1 MPYNIQLPD
10 GTLVENIPD
19 DLDPSAAKAKILNA
33 YPELALNEKR
43 TFGQAATDFAA
54 GLGKSAAVLAQLPG
68 EVGELMGVFTPEER
82 ELGLQ
87 GAARQFEKFAEQAKS
102 PVLKAKEALRTQKIN
117 QAEGFWE
124 EAGTAIKSTF
134 TDPVLLTSFISEQI
148 PNLVGTLGGGLATKQ
163 GVKMLM
169 RNATEEALAKS
180 GTRGAIGTGAIM
192 QGADIG
198 SETYEKVY
206 DELIA
211 QGYDKDS
218 AVKEALSKARI
229 AAIEAAALTVGTSFG
244 AGSTIERA
252 LTRGMAGA
260 PKTGIIR
267 GALGETLSEGVEEA
281 GGQLASNLA
290 LQEVKPDTDIFKGV
304 GAAAGLGA
312 LGGLAFGL
320 PSSFVNLA
328 NKNELE
334 NAKKLFDEAQAKAK
348 ESNEPQPIQLPR
360 PVAQKEQ
367 LAALPYDPNAPISSG
382 METFYVFPDGRVATS
397 ENAAF
402 KERFGMN
409 PPAAGTTEAFA
420 NPEDQAAIMK
430 ARWDEARANSP
441 AMQKFFAHKEVVT
454 KEQKAK
460 RKDVEEAFKNATPE
474 NGLYFAPPPPMPV
487 EPNVSPTQTVAV
499 FDPVEGVKFYEGVPN
514 RTASGVNLLDANGKI
529 IETFKDSKKV
539 VINPTEQDIYNFET
553 KGYEQRVK
561 AMAKDLETAG
571 AQVTKANNAFK
582 EFLKARPL
590 KSNYYGEFINVRH
603 PPNKLLT
610 KSQQKGFFTNDR
622 PKGQDLDDLAA
633 IAHDVGYL
641 SDEEFFNPNDNG
653 GVNALADKIKAL
665 YDGDIVST
673 PGLEQANA
681 QYKAIYNEYEKLDD
695 EVQRRKELV
704 KNIPAEE
711 QTAAKLA
718 EEFVTPEQPI
728 TELSPEEEAEPLK
741 PSTNISEAGDIMFS
755 KEEPSKIKEEDQRIE
770 KELTG
775 KTMLELSDWSIKN
788 APNHFAKVIA
798 NMVNKRI
805 KEMEKRGIQLEFR
818 VAAGDSRPD
827 NMFNAKGEVQFK
839 FGKNGEQTSAKLTLN
854 GAAVFANQRGYPPGT
869 NYVTVLH
876 ELLHIATRGQ
886 LKLRSKNDPLV
897 AELDNLRE
905 EVIKYFNKNVR
916 EKTMTP
922 FMERY
927 YKREIN
933 ALDDIDELVSWGLT
947 DKNMQEFLSEIKVGE
962 KTAFTK
968 LVELVRQVLGI
979 AKNYETALD
988 RLVKTSEAIL
998 NEDIE
1003 VVAGRLESQGYSF
1016 GTLKAKPFTGTQE
1029 SLFNKEQ
1036 QTTPAFKKW
1045 FGDSKVVNEDGS
1057 PKVMYH
1063 GTTNFEETDG
1073 KVIFK
1078 PSKKINRSNNIDGYY
1093 FTTDP
1098 KEASGYSTGLEK
1110 DALIEGSE
1118 VIPAYLSIKNPFVK
1132 GSKVTS
1138 KMLEAYEKEV
1148 IKDNPQLGER
1158 AAIYAKEKSEI
1169 MKERGDSGRSYA
1181 PGIFPNISFPTD
1193 AMQRVL
1199 KAGGYDG
1206 FQDGG
1211 SHWVAFDSNQI
1222 KSAIGN
1228 TGEFNPEDVDILQSR
1243 MQADFS
1249 NVDPNYA
1256 EKIRKQFTQE
1266 RATVKEKFENLKTN
1280 FFDRMVTGVFD
1291 EFRAIKNYSDE
1302 AYMQARLSKS
1312 IDGGL
1317 QGLLEYG
1324 QVFLDNGALNI
1335 KPGTKGLL
1343 EILAP
1348 LGSEV
1353 DQYQI
1358 WKALNRD
1365 AQVAEKYAK
1374 WKQIPA
1380 KNRKDLKEPA
1390 QPSFPADVIAGR
1402 NELTKGKLDGKS
1414 RLDVYQT
1421 ALNEENA
1428 LNRSVLN
1435 VAKEAGIID
1444 AEGYQNFSNDIYYI
1458 PFYKAMEDGDVQS
1471 VSSSSKLTGQYFSKA
1486 LKGGEKKTNDLMEN
1500 VLMNWSHILSAS
1512 VKNIAAQNTIK
1523 AAELMDVAE
1532 KSKPMDGK
1540 YPANTVKIMQE
1551 GKTAHYTLSDPDL
1564 VDAISTISYLGPKSA
1579 FLDIAKGFTNA
1590 LRYGV
1595 TLSPAYKVRNLIR
1608 DSLSSIAISDLSPN
1622 LASNIYD
1629 GLALSKKGNPTFVA
1643 ALAGGGI
1650 FEMGTAHEGNQ
1661 AKLIKRL
1668 IDKGVSTGTI
1678 LDTPEKVKA
1687 NLQKAL
1693 DWYNEQGNKFENAN
1707 RLALYKKLIDSGKSH
1722 LEASYAARDLMD
1734 FSMQGQFRAI
1744 KVIGSV
1750 VPFFNAR
1757 LQGLY
1762 KLGRDGIAPTS
1773 RVIYNMATGKPLD
1786 IDDKKKAARFT
1797 AVSSAIMLASIV
1809 LYSAYKD
1816 DEDFQRREDWDRD
1829 NFWWF
1834 KVGDVQFRI
1843 PKPFEIGALGTI
1855 AERTLEQITD
1865 ENVEGKVFGNRLN
1878 SILMDT
1884 FSLNPMPQMIKP
1896 MIDLYSNKDSF
1907 TGAPIES
1914 AGMERLSKQ
1923 ERATEKTSGIAKAL
1937 GGVSSAASKVLT
1949 FNPDAQGFSPVQ
1961 MDYAIKAYLG
1971 WMGATAVSTADRAV
1985 EPFQEGAKVHPP
1997 IIDTLALGFIKTMP
2011 ETQSKYMTQFYQ
2023 NNERI
2028 QSALADMRHYA
2039 EIGDSEKLQKVIE
2052 EKGDD
2057 IALAKVYDQTTKQL
2071 AELRKQARMVEANK
2085 AIDPADRRD
2094 EMARIKIMMSDLAKQ
2109 VEEMRKSLKK

>member
-43 TFGQAATDFAA
+43 TFGQAATDIAA
-54 GLGKSAAVLAQLPG
+54 GLGKGVAGLAQLPG
-68 EVGELMGVFTPEER
+68 QVGELMGVFTPEER
-82 ELGLQ
+82 DLGLQ
-87 GAARQFEKFAEQAKS
+87 GAGRQLETFAEQAKS

-134 TDPVLLTSFISEQI
+134 TDPALLTSFISEQI
-148 PNLVGTLGGGLATKQ
+148 PNLIGTMGGGLATKQ

-198 SETYEKVY
+198 SDTYEKVY
-206 DELIA
+206 DELIN

-218 AVKEALSKARI
+218 AVKEALAKARI
-229 AAIEAAALTVGTSFG
+229 AAIEAATLTVATSFG

-260 PKTGIIR
+260 PKKGIIR
-267 GALGETLSEGVEEA
+267 GTLGETLSEGVEEA

-328 NKNELE
+328 NANELE

-348 ESNEPQPIQLPR
+348 ESNEPQPLQLPR
-360 PVAQKEQ
+360 PAAAQTKEQ
-367 LAALPYDPNAPISSG
+367 LAALPYNPNAPISSG
-382 METFYVFPDGRVATS
+382 SETFYVFPDGRVATS
-397 ENAAF
+397 ESSAF

-409 PPAAGTTEAFA
+409 PPPQTGTNEAFA

-441 AMQKFFAHKEVVT
+441 TMQKFFAHKET
-454 KEQKAK
+454 ITREQAAR
-460 RKDVEEAFKNATPE
+460 RKQAEEAFKNATPE
-474 NGLYFAPPPPMPV
+474 GGLFFAPKPE
-487 EPNVSPTQTVAV
+487 EPAVSPMQTVAV
-499 FDPVEGVKFYEGVPN
+499 FDPIEGVKFFEGVPN
-514 RTASGVNLLDANGKI
+514 RTASGVNLLDANGKVL
-529 IETFKDSKKV
+529 ESFKDSKNV
-539 VINPTEQDIYNFET
+539 VINPTEQDIFNFET

-561 AMAKDLETAG
+561 AMAKDLDAAR

-582 EFLKARPL
+582 EFLQARPL
-590 KSNYYGEFINVRH
+590 KGNYYSEFINPRH

-610 KSQQKGFFTNDR
+610 KSQQKGFFINDR

-665 YDGDIVST
+665 YDGDVVST
-673 PGLEQANA
+673 PGLEQADA

-695 EVQRRKELV
+695 EVQRRKELL
-704 KNIPAEE
+704 KNIPTEE
-711 QTAAKLA
+711 QTAANLSEK
-718 EEFVTPEQPI
+718 FVAPEKVVEDLTPI
-728 TELSPEEEAEPLK
+728 EEAEPVT
-741 PSTNISEAGDIMFS
+741 PSTNIGEEGDIMFS
-755 KEEPSKIKEEDQRIE
+755 KEQPSKIKEEDQRIE

-805 KEMEKRGIQLEFR
+805 KEMEKRGIKLDFNIET
-818 VAAGDSRPD
+818 GDTRRSG
-827 NMFNAKGEVQFK
+827 MFNAKGEVQFK
-839 FGKNGEQTSAKLTLN
+839 FGKTGEQTSARLTLN
-854 GAAVFANQRGYPPGT
+854 GAAVLENQLGYPPGT

-876 ELLHIATRGQ
+876 ELLHVATRGQ

-897 AELDNLRE
+897 VELHELRNS
-905 EVIKYFNKNVR
+905 VIDYYNQKVK
-916 EKTMTP
+916 EKDMTP
-922 FMERY
+922 FMERM

-933 ALDDIDELVSWGLT
+933 ALWDIDELVSWGLT

-968 LVELVRQVLGI
+968 LVELVRQMLGI

-998 NEDIE
+998 SEDIE
-1003 VVAGRLESQGYSF
+1003 VIAGKLESAGYSF

-1036 QTTPAFKKW
+1036 QTTPAFQKW

-1057 PKVMYH
+1057 PKVLYH
-1063 GTTNFEETDG
+1063 ITPKDFNVFIPGGIKEEGKNLESGKAIWLSPNKENQPAAHNIWSRGQQFREGTNVMPLYVKMKNPLVLDDKGMADWAREVFADG
-1073 KVIFK
+1073 SNEF
-1078 PSKKINRSNNIDGYY
+1078 PQLMPDRWIN
-1093 FTTDP
+1093 
-1098 KEASGYSTGLEK
+1098 AVK
-1110 DALIEGSE
+1110 DA
-1118 VIPAYLSIKNPFVK
+1118 
-1132 GSKVTS
+1132 
-1138 KMLEAYEKEV
+1138 
-1148 IKDNPQLGER
+1148 
-1158 AAIYAKEKSEI
+1158 
-1169 MKERGDSGRSYA
+1169 
-1181 PGIFPNISFPTD
+1181 
-1193 AMQRVL
+1193 
-1199 KAGGYDG
+1199 GYDG
-1206 FQDGG
+1206 IMWLDPLRNGANKEDYEYIVFN
-1211 SHWVAFDSNQI
+1211 SNQI

-1243 MQADFS
+1243 SAMQADFS

-1266 RATVKEKFENLKTN
+1266 KATVKEKFDNLKTN

-1380 KNRKDLKEPA
+1380 KDRKGLKEPA

-1402 NELTKGKLDGKS
+1402 NELTKGQLDGKS
-1414 RLDVYQT
+1414 RLSVYQT

-1435 VAKEAGIID
+1435 VAREAGIID

-1500 VLMNWSHILSAS
+1500 VLLNWSHILSAS

-1523 AAELMDVAE
+1523 AAEMMDVAE
-1532 KSKPMDGK
+1532 KAKPMDGK

-1622 LASNIYD
+1622 LAKNIYD

-1762 KLGRDGIAPTS
+1762 KLGRDGISPTS

-1834 KVGDVQFRI
+1834 KVGDTQFRI

-1937 GGVSSAASKVLT
+1937 GGVSEAAAKVLT
-1949 FNPDAQGFSPVQ
+1949 FNPDAQGFSPIQ

-2039 EIGDSEKLQKVIE
+2039 EIGDSEKLQKIME

-2071 AELRKQARMVEANK
+2071 AQLRKQARMVETNQ

-2094 EMARIKIMMSDLAKQ
+2094 EMARIKIMMSDMARQ

>member
-43 TFGQAATDFAA
+43 TWGEAATDIAA
-54 GLGKSAAVLAQLPG
+54 EVGKSVAGLAQLPG
-68 EVGELMGVFTPEER
+68 QVGELMGVFTPEER
-82 ELGLQ
+82 DLGLQ
-87 GAARQFEKFAEQAKS
+87 GAARQFEKFAEESKS
-102 PVLKAKEALRTQKIN
+102 PIIKAKEALRTQKIN

-134 TDPVLLTSFISEQI
+134 TDPALLSSFVFGQI
-148 PNLVGTLGGGLATKQ
+148 PNLIGTMGGGFATKQ

-169 RNATEEALAKS
+169 KNATEEALAKS

-198 SETYEKVY
+198 SDTYEKVY

-244 AGSTIERA
+244 AGSTIEKA

-260 PKTGIIR
+260 PKKGIIR
-267 GALGETLSEGVEEA
+267 GTLGETLSEGIEEA

-290 LQEVKPDTDIFKGV
+290 LQEVKPETDIFKGV

-328 NKNELE
+328 NANELE
-334 NAKKLFDEAQAKAK
+334 NAKKLVDEAQAKAK
-348 ESNEPQPIQLPR
+348 KSNEPQPIQVPR
-360 PVAQKEQ
+360 PVAQQQQ

-382 METFYVFPDGRVATS
+382 SETFYVFPDGRVATS

-409 PPAAGTTEAFA
+409 PPPATGTTEAFA
-420 NPEDQAAIMK
+420 NPEDQAAINK

-441 AMQKFFAHKEVVT
+441 AMQQFFAHKENVT

-460 RKDVEEAFKNATPE
+460 RKDVEAAFKNATPE

-487 EPNVSPTQTVAV
+487 EPNVSPMQTVAV
-499 FDPVEGVKFYEGVPN
+499 FDPVEGVKFFEGVPN

-529 IETFKDSKKV
+529 IESFKDKKNV

-553 KGYEQRVK
+553 KAYEQRVK
-561 AMAKDLETAG
+561 AMAKDLDVARS
-571 AQVTKANNAFK
+571 QVTKANNAFK
-582 EFLKARPL
+582 EFLQARPL
-590 KSNYYGEFINVRH
+590 KGSYYTEIINPRH
-603 PPNKLLT
+603 PVNRLLT
-610 KSQQKGFFTNDR
+610 KSQQKGLFINDR

-665 YDGDIVST
+665 YDGETVST
-673 PGLEQANA
+673 PGLEQADA

-695 EVQRRKELV
+695 EVQRRKELL
-704 KNIPAEE
+704 KNIPNEE
-711 QTAAKLA
+711 QTTA
-718 EEFVTPEQPI
+718 EFVAPEQPA
-728 TELSPEEEAEPLK
+728 TALAPEEEAAPVK
-741 PSTNISEAGDIMFS
+741 PSTNIGEEGDIMFS

-805 KEMEKRGIQLEFR
+805 KEMEKRGIKLDFR

-839 FGKNGEQTSAKLTLN
+839 FGKTGEQTSARLTLN
-854 GAAVFANQRGYPPGT
+854 GAAVFANQKGYPPGT

-886 LKLRSKNDPLV
+886 LRSRSKNDPLV
-897 AELDNLRE
+897 VELNDLRE
-905 EVIKYFNKNVR
+905 KVIEYFNKNAR

-927 YKREIN
+927 LRREIN
-933 ALDDIDELVSWGLT
+933 ALDDIDEMVSWGLT

-968 LVELVRQVLGI
+968 LVDLVRQVLGI

-998 NEDIE
+998 SEDIE
-1003 VVAGRLESQGYSF
+1003 VIAGRLESQGYSF

-1029 SLFNKEQ
+1029 SLFNKESQ
-1036 QTTPAFKKW
+1036 RGVTSTPEFKRW
-1045 FGDSKVVNEDGS
+1045 FGNSKIVDDDGS

-1063 GTTNFEETDG
+1063 GTSFD
-1073 KVIFK
+1073 ISHFK
-1078 PSKKINRSNNIDGYY
+1078 PGQGNAI
-1093 FTTDP
+1093 FVTDNP
-1098 KEASGYSTGLEK
+1098 KVAENFAK
-1110 DALIEGSE
+1110 DAEIKAPLGIYPNIMPVYVKAEKPFDYENPSHLDKLSMYFGDDSVTMEEIANGNWGVIESQE
-1118 VIPAYLSIKNPFVK
+1118 FQDI
-1132 GSKVTS
+1132 
-1138 KMLEAYEKEV
+1138 
-1148 IKDNPQLGER
+1148 IKDLG
-1158 AAIYAKEKSEI
+1158 
-1169 MKERGDSGRSYA
+1169 
-1181 PGIFPNISFPTD
+1181 F
-1193 AMQRVL
+1193 
-1199 KAGGYDG
+1199 DG
-1206 FQDGG
+1206 FYVYEDG
-1211 SHWVAFDSNQI
+1211 AFTVPSKNLGVFNPNQI
-1222 KSAIGN
+1222 KSA
-1228 TGEFNPEDVDILQSR
+1228 FNATPTESTDIMQSR
-1243 MQADFS
+1243 SAMQADFS

-1266 RATVKEKFENLKTN
+1266 KATVKEKFDNLKTN

-1358 WKALNRD
+1358 WKALSRD
-1365 AQVAEKYAK
+1365 AQIAEKYAK
-1374 WKQIPA
+1374 WQQIPA
-1380 KNRKDLKEPA
+1380 KNRKELKEPA
-1390 QPSFPADVIAGR
+1390 RPSFPADVIAGR
-1402 NELTKGKLDGKS
+1402 NELTKGQLDGKS
-1414 RLDVYQT
+1414 RLSVYQT

-1471 VSSSSKLTGQYFSKA
+1471 VSSSSKLTSQYFSKA

-1500 VLMNWSHILSAS
+1500 VLLNWSHILSAS

-1523 AAELMDVAE
+1523 AAEMMDVAE

-1707 RLALYKKLIDSGKSH
+1707 RLVLYKKLIDSGKSH

-1762 KLGRDGIAPTS
+1762 KLGRDGISPFS

-1834 KVGDVQFRI
+1834 KVGDTQFRI

-1937 GGVSSAASKVLT
+1937 GGVSEAASKVLT

-2039 EIGDSEKLQKVIE
+2039 EIGDSEKLQKIME

-2057 IALAKVYDQTTKQL
+2057 IALAKMYDQTTKQL

-2094 EMARIKIMMSDLAKQ
+2094 EMARIKIMMSDMARQ

>member
-43 TFGQAATDFAA
+43 TWGQAATDIAA
-54 GLGKSAAVLAQLPG
+54 GLGKGVAGLAQLPG
-68 EVGELMGVFTPEER
+68 QVGELMGVFTPEER
-82 ELGLQ
+82 DLGLQ
-87 GAARQFEKFAEQAKS
+87 GAGRQLETFAEQAKS
-102 PVLKAKEALRTQKIN
+102 PVLKAKEALRSQKIN

-134 TDPVLLTSFISEQI
+134 TDPALLTSFLSEQI
-148 PNLVGTLGGGLATKQ
+148 PNLIGTMGGGLATKQ

-198 SETYEKVY
+198 SDTYEKVY
-206 DELIA
+206 DELIN

-218 AVKEALSKARI
+218 AVKEALAKARI
-229 AAIEAAALTVGTSFG
+229 AAIEAATLTVATSFG

-260 PKTGIIR
+260 PKKGIIR
-267 GALGETLSEGVEEA
+267 GTLGETLSEGVEEA

-290 LQEVKPDTDIFKGV
+290 LQEVKPETDIFKGV

-328 NKNELE
+328 NANELE

-348 ESNEPQPIQLPR
+348 ESNEPQPLQLPR
-360 PVAQKEQ
+360 PAAAQTKEQ

-382 METFYVFPDGRVATS
+382 SETFYVFPDGRVATN

-409 PPAAGTTEAFA
+409 PPTQTGTTEAFA
-420 NPEDQAAIMK
+420 KPEDQAAIMK

-441 AMQKFFAHKEVVT
+441 TMQKFFTHKETVT
-454 KEQKAK
+454 REQAAR
-460 RKDVEEAFKNATPE
+460 RKQAEEAFKNATPE
-474 NGLYFAPPPPMPV
+474 GGLFFAPKPE
-487 EPNVSPTQTVAV
+487 EPAVSPMQTVAV

-514 RTASGVNLLDANGKI
+514 KTASGVNLLDENGKVV
-529 IETFKDSKKV
+529 ESFKDNRNV
-539 VINPTEQDIYNFET
+539 VINPTEQDIFNFET

-561 AMAKDLETAG
+561 AMSKDLEAAR

-582 EFLKARPL
+582 EFLQARPL
-590 KSNYYGEFINVRH
+590 KGNYYSEFINPRH

-610 KSQQKGFFTNDR
+610 KSQQKGFFINDR

-665 YDGDIVST
+665 YDGDVVST
-673 PGLEQANA
+673 PGLEQADA

-695 EVQRRKELV
+695 EVQRRKELL
-704 KNIPAEE
+704 KNIPTEE
-711 QTAAKLA
+711 QAAANLSEK
-718 EEFVTPEQPI
+718 FVAPEKVVEDLKPI
-728 TELSPEEEAEPLK
+728 EEAEPVT
-741 PSTNISEAGDIMFS
+741 PSTNIGEEGDIMFS

-805 KEMEKRGIQLEFR
+805 KEMEKRGIKLDFNIET
-818 VAAGDSRPD
+818 GDTRRSG
-827 NMFNAKGEVQFK
+827 MFNAKGEVQFK
-839 FGKNGEQTSAKLTLN
+839 FGKTGEQTSARLTLN
-854 GAAVFANQRGYPPGT
+854 GAAVLENQLGYPPGT
-869 NYVTVLH
+869 NYATVLH
-876 ELLHIATRGQ
+876 ELLHVATRGQ

-897 AELDNLRE
+897 VELHELRNS
-905 EVIKYFNKNVR
+905 VIDYYNQKVK
-916 EKTMTP
+916 EKDMTP
-922 FMERY
+922 FMERM

-933 ALDDIDELVSWGLT
+933 ALWDIDELVSWGLT

-968 LVELVRQVLGI
+968 LVELVRQILGI

-1003 VVAGRLESQGYSF
+1003 VIAGRLESAGYSF

-1036 QTTPAFKKW
+1036 QITPAFKKW

-1063 GTTNFEETDG
+1063 GTVNFEG
-1073 KVIFK
+1073 NVFK
-1078 PSKKINRSNNIDGYY
+1078 PSKKVNRSGNIDGYY

-1118 VIPAYLSIKNPFVK
+1118 VIPTYLSIKNPFVK
-1132 GSKVTS
+1132 GSKVTP
-1138 KMLEAYEKEV
+1138 KMLKAYEEEV
-1148 IKDNPQLGER
+1148 IKSNSHLGER
-1158 AAIYAKEKSEI
+1158 AAIYAKEKTEI
-1169 MKERGDSGRSYA
+1169 MKERGESGRSYA
-1181 PGIFPNISFPTD
+1181 PGIFPNISFPTS

-1211 SHWVAFDSNQI
+1211 NHWVAFDSNQI

-1243 MQADFS
+1243 SAMQADFS

-1266 RATVKEKFENLKTN
+1266 KATVKEKFDNLKTN

-1358 WKALNRD
+1358 WKALSRD
-1365 AQVAEKYAK
+1365 AQIAERYER
-1374 WKQIPA
+1374 WKQIPPKA
-1380 KNRKDLKEPA
+1380 RKELKEPA
-1390 QPSFPADVIAGR
+1390 RPSFPADVIAGR
-1402 NELTKGKLDGKS
+1402 NELTKGQLDGKS
-1414 RLDVYQT
+1414 RLDVYKT

-1500 VLMNWSHILSAS
+1500 VLLNWSHILSAS

-1523 AAELMDVAE
+1523 AAEMMDVAE

-1762 KLGRDGIAPTS
+1762 KLGRDGISPTS

-1834 KVGDVQFRI
+1834 KVGDTQFRI

-1937 GGVSSAASKVLT
+1937 GGVSEAAAKVLT
-1949 FNPDAQGFSPVQ
+1949 FNPDAQGFSPIQ

-2039 EIGDSEKLQKVIE
+2039 EIGDSEKLQKIME

-2071 AELRKQARMVEANK
+2071 AQLRKQARMVETNQ

-2094 EMARIKIMMSDLAKQ
+2094 EMARIKIMMSDMARQ

>member
-1 MPYNIQLPD
+1 M
-10 GTLVENIPD
+10 VENIPD

-43 TFGQAATDFAA
+43 TWGEAATDIAA
-54 GLGKSAAVLAQLPG
+54 GLGKGVAGLAQLPG
-68 EVGELMGVFTPEER
+68 QVGELMGVFTPEER
-82 ELGLQ
+82 DLGLQ
-87 GAARQFEKFAEQAKS
+87 GAGRQLETFAEQAKS
-102 PVLKAKEALRTQKIN
+102 PVLKAKEALRSQKIN

-124 EAGTAIKSTF
+124 ESGTAIKSTF
-134 TDPVLLTSFISEQI
+134 TDPALLTSFLSEQI
-148 PNLVGTLGGGLATKQ
+148 PNLVGTMGGGLATKQ

-198 SETYEKVY
+198 SDTYEKVY
-206 DELIA
+206 DELIS

-281 GGQLASNLA
+281 GGQLASNLQ
-290 LQEVKPDTDIFKGV
+290 LQAVAPETDIFKGV

-328 NKNELE
+328 NANELE

-367 LAALPYDPNAPISSG
+367 LAALPYDPNAPISNG

-454 KEQKAK
+454 KEQAAR
-460 RKDVEEAFKNATPE
+460 RKQAEEAFKGATPE
-474 NGLYFAPPPPMPV
+474 NGLFFAPKPEEPAISPM
-487 EPNVSPTQTVAV
+487 QTVAV
-499 FDPVEGVKFYEGVPN
+499 FDPVEGVKFFEGVPN
-514 RTASGVNLLDANGKI
+514 RTKSGVNLLDANGKI

-610 KSQQKGFFTNDR
+610 ESQQKGFFTNDR

-695 EVQRRKELV
+695 EVQRRKEIV
-704 KNIPAEE
+704 KNIPTEE
-711 QTAAKLA
+711 QTTA
-718 EEFVTPEQPI
+718 EFVAPEQPV
-728 TELSPEEEAEPLK
+728 TELAPEEEAEPVK
-741 PSTNISEAGDIMFS
+741 PSTNIGPEGKPLF
-755 KEEPSKIKEEDQRIE
+755 E
-770 KELTG
+770 KATPFADKFIADEKKLMRSMRQSLDSMG
-775 KTMLELSDWSIKN
+775 LSDVGIRFEDAINEYINGKMTAVNGLYLNKLIKLSLSGDN
-788 APNHFAKVIA
+788 MLRSFNHEALHAMKDLGLFSAADWNLLEQKARSEWMAKYDIA
-798 NMVNKRI
+798 KSYAD
-805 KEMEKRGIQLEFR
+805 ETTEIQLEEAIAHAFADMQTQTPAVKSIMSR
-818 VAAGDSRPD
+818 VVNFLKRIGNWLKGNGYRTADDVFQEAAAGKL
-827 NMFNAKGEVQFK
+827 KGKGAVGTGGARAAISTKEENFK
-839 FGKNGEQTSAKLTLN
+839 
-854 GAAVFANQRGYPPGT
+854 R
-869 NYVTVLH
+869 
-876 ELLHIATRGQ
+876 
-886 LKLRSKNDPLV
+886 
-897 AELDNLRE
+897 
-905 EVIKYFNKNVR
+905 
-916 EKTMTP
+916 
-922 FMERY
+922 
-927 YKREIN
+927 
-933 ALDDIDELVSWGLT
+933 
-947 DKNMQEFLSEIKVGE
+947 
-962 KTAFTK
+962 
-968 LVELVRQVLGI
+968 
-979 AKNYETALD
+979 
-988 RLVKTSEAIL
+988 
-998 NEDIE
+998 
-1003 VVAGRLESQGYSF
+1003 
-1016 GTLKAKPFTGTQE
+1016 
-1029 SLFNKEQ
+1029 
-1036 QTTPAFKKW
+1036 W
-1045 FGDSKVVNEDGS
+1045 FGNSKVVNEDGS
-1057 PKVMYH
+1057 PMVMYH
-1063 GTTNFEETDG
+1063 GTNSNILKFNKNKIGKNFPETSKGFYFTNRPRMAGIYSDSMANAVSEWNPKSKFSKEVKPGANIVPVYLSLKNPKIIDITNNDNYFSPENLLDENNG
-1073 KVIFK
+1073 KVVLDA
-1078 PSKKINRSNNIDGYY
+1078 KK
-1093 FTTDP
+1093 
-1098 KEASGYSTGLEK
+1098 E
-1110 DALIEGSE
+1110 
-1118 VIPAYLSIKNPFVK
+1118 
-1132 GSKVTS
+1132 
-1138 KMLEAYEKEV
+1138 
-1148 IKDNPQLGER
+1148 
-1158 AAIYAKEKSEI
+1158 
-1169 MKERGDSGRSYA
+1169 
-1181 PGIFPNISFPTD
+1181 
-1193 AMQRVL
+1193 
-1199 KAGGYDG
+1199 GYDG
-1206 FQDGG
+1206 LIIKKNVNSKF
-1211 SHWVAFDSNQI
+1211 SHSVVVAFEPTQI

-1228 TGEFNPEDVDILQSR
+1228 TGQYSPENPDIRFEKKARAERAKTLKVSEGI
-1243 MQADFS
+1243 
-1249 NVDPNYA
+1249 DPDYA

-1266 RATVKEKFENLKTN
+1266 KATVKEKFNNLRSN

-1335 KPGTKGLL
+1335 KPDTKGLL

-1380 KNRKDLKEPA
+1380 KDRKGLKEPA

-1402 NELTKGKLDGKS
+1402 NELTKGQLDGKS

-1435 VAKEAGIID
+1435 VAREAGIID

-1523 AAELMDVAE
+1523 AAEMMDVAE
-1532 KSKPMDGK
+1532 KAKPMDGK

-1608 DSLSSIAISDLSPN
+1608 DSISSIAVSDLSPN
-1622 LASNIYD
+1622 LANNIYN

-1762 KLGRDGIAPTS
+1762 KLGRDGVAPTS

-1834 KVGDVQFRI
+1834 KIDDVQFRI

-1923 ERATEKTSGIAKAL
+1923 ERATERTSGIAKAL
-1937 GGVSSAASKVLT
+1937 GGVSEAASKVLT

-1985 EPFQEGAKVHPP
+1985 EPFQEGAKVRPP
-1997 IIDTLALGFIKTMP
+1997 IIDTLAMGFIKTMP

-2039 EIGDSEKLQKVIE
+2039 EIGDSEKLQKVME

-2071 AELRKQARMVEANK
+2071 AQLRKQARMVETNQ

-2094 EMARIKIMMSDLAKQ
+2094 EMARIKIMMSDMARQ
-2109 VEEMRKSLKK
+2109 VEEMRKLLKK

>member
-43 TFGQAATDFAA
+43 TWGEAATDIAA
-54 GLGKSAAVLAQLPG
+54 GLGKGVAGLAQLPG
-68 EVGELMGVFTPEER
+68 QVGELMGVFTPEER
-82 ELGLQ
+82 NLGLQ
-87 GAARQFEKFAEQAKS
+87 GAGRQLETFAEQAKS
-102 PVLKAKEALRTQKIN
+102 PVLKAKEALRAQKIN

-134 TDPVLLTSFISEQI
+134 TDPALLTSFLSEQI
-148 PNLVGTLGGGLATKQ
+148 PNLVGTMGGGLATKQ

-198 SETYEKVY
+198 SDTYEKVY
-206 DELIA
+206 DELIS

-218 AVKEALSKARI
+218 AVKEALSRARI

-267 GALGETLSEGVEEA
+267 GTLGETLSEGVEEA
-281 GGQLASNLA
+281 GGQLASNLQ
-290 LQEVKPDTDIFKGV
+290 LQAVAPETDIFKGV

-328 NKNELE
+328 NKNELD

-420 NPEDQAAIMK
+420 RPEDQAAIMK

-454 KEQKAK
+454 KEQAAR
-460 RKDVEEAFKNATPE
+460 RKQAEEAFKGATSE
-474 NGLYFAPPPPMPV
+474 NGLFFAPKPE
-487 EPNVSPTQTVAV
+487 EPAVSPMQTVAV
-499 FDPVEGVKFYEGVPN
+499 FDPVEGVKFFEGVPN
-514 RTASGVNLLDANGKI
+514 RTKSGVNLLDANGKVV
-529 IETFKDSKKV
+529 ETFKDSKKV

-553 KGYEQRVK
+553 KGLEQEVK
-561 AMAKDLETAG
+561 AMSKDLEVART
-571 AQVTKANNAFK
+571 QVTKANNAFK

-610 KSQQKGFFTNDR
+610 ESQQKGFFTNDR

-673 PGLEQANA
+673 PGLEQADA
-681 QYKAIYNEYEKLDD
+681 QYKAIYNEYEKRDD
-695 EVQRRKELV
+695 EVQRRKEIV

-718 EEFVTPEQPI
+718 EEFVAPEQPA
-728 TELSPEEEAEPLK
+728 TELAPEEEAEPVK
-741 PSTNISEAGDIMFS
+741 PSTNIGPEGKPLFEKATPFADKFIADEKKLMRSMRQSLDKMGLKDVGIRFEDAINEYINGEMTAVNGLYLNKLIKLSLSGDNMLRSFNHEALHAMKDLGFFSAADWNLLEQKARSEWM
-755 KEEPSKIKEEDQRIE
+755 
-770 KELTG
+770 
-775 KTMLELSDWSIKN
+775 
-788 APNHFAKVIA
+788 AKYDIA
-798 NMVNKRI
+798 NPNNYG
-805 KEMEKRGIQLEFR
+805 KETTEIQLEEAIAHAFADIQTQAPAVKSIMSR
-818 VAAGDSRPD
+818 VVDFLKRIGSWLKGNGYRTADDVFQEAAAGKL
-827 NMFNAKGEVQFK
+827 KGKETITEKVRAQ
-839 FGKNGEQTSAKLTLN
+839 
-854 GAAVFANQRGYPPGT
+854 
-869 NYVTVLH
+869 
-876 ELLHIATRGQ
+876 
-886 LKLRSKNDPLV
+886 
-897 AELDNLRE
+897 NL
-905 EVIKYFNKNVR
+905 
-916 EKTMTP
+916 
-922 FMERY
+922 
-927 YKREIN
+927 
-933 ALDDIDELVSWGLT
+933 
-947 DKNMQEFLSEIKVGE
+947 
-962 KTAFTK
+962 
-968 LVELVRQVLGI
+968 
-979 AKNYETALD
+979 
-988 RLVKTSEAIL
+988 
-998 NEDIE
+998 
-1003 VVAGRLESQGYSF
+1003 
-1016 GTLKAKPFTGTQE
+1016 
-1029 SLFNKEQ
+1029 
-1036 QTTPAFKKW
+1036 KKW

-1057 PKVMYH
+1057 PKVVYH
-1063 GTTNFEETDG
+1063 GTDKPDFSIFDPASWFSEHPLESSAYTNVDVIKIREKSLKKYTLSDDTSMAGKTIDYAGILSDHENPKIGSYYGTDNGVFKYLGKGKWEGLSKIDVDYDAVTPDFQKIKLKKVASSEAVKEVNAYNNQFAGETAG
-1073 KVIFK
+1073 
-1078 PSKKINRSNNIDGYY
+1078 
-1093 FTTDP
+1093 
-1098 KEASGYSTGLEK
+1098 
-1110 DALIEGSE
+1110 EGGR
-1118 VIPAYLSIKNPFVK
+1118 VYPVYLSIKNPLRLSALDANRFSERT
-1132 GSKVTS
+1132 GMSK
-1138 KMLEAYEKEV
+1138 
-1148 IKDNPQLGER
+1148 KDIQDQVN
-1158 AAIYAKEKSEI
+1158 KW
-1169 MKERGDSGRSYA
+1169 
-1181 PGIFPNISFPTD
+1181 
-1193 AMQRVL
+1193 
-1199 KAGGYDG
+1199 KAQGYDG
-1206 FQDGG
+1206 IITTSDEATMSIDARDALGG
-1211 SHWVAFDSNQI
+1211 IPEQYIPFDASQI
-1222 KSAIGN
+1222 KSAVGN
-1228 TGEFNPEDVDILQSR
+1228 TGQYSPENPDIRFEKKARAERAKTLKVSEGI
-1243 MQADFS
+1243 
-1249 NVDPNYA
+1249 DPDYA

-1266 RATVKEKFENLKTN
+1266 KATVKEKFDNLRSN

-1380 KNRKDLKEPA
+1380 KDRKGLKEPA

-1402 NELTKGKLDGKS
+1402 NELTKGQLDGKP
-1414 RLDVYQT
+1414 RLAVYQT

-1435 VAKEAGIID
+1435 VAREAGIID
-1444 AEGYQNFSNDIYYI
+1444 AEGYQRFSNDIYYI

-1500 VLMNWSHILSAS
+1500 VLLNWSHILSAS
-1512 VKNIAAQNTIK
+1512 VKNVAAQNTIK

-1532 KSKPMDGK
+1532 KAKPMDGK

-1608 DSLSSIAISDLSPN
+1608 DSISSIAISDLSPN

-1762 KLGRDGIAPTS
+1762 KLGRDGISPTS

-1923 ERATEKTSGIAKAL
+1923 ERATEGTSGIAKAL

-1949 FNPDAQGFSPVQ
+1949 FNPDAQGFSPIQ

-1985 EPFQEGAKVHPP
+1985 EVFQEGAKVHPP
-1997 IIDTLALGFIKTMP
+1997 VIDTLAMGFIKTMP
-2011 ETQSKYMTQFYQ
+2011 VTQSKYMTQFYQ

-2039 EIGDSEKLQKVIE
+2039 EIGDSEKLQKVME

-2071 AELRKQARMVEANK
+2071 AQLRKQARMVETNQ

-2094 EMARIKIMMSDLAKQ
+2094 EMARIKIMMSDMARQ
-2109 VEEMRKSLKK
+2109 VEEMRKLLKK